1 MTYRLTPILN
11 PVKKITGFFV
21 MEKEEEKLQKNYK
34 ELKKKSVLTDKF
46 IKLADKIEI
55 DDKDVP
61 KTEKGMNTKAKELI
75 ERLNKKLEKIPEE
88 EIDAHFTKKKRLNQG

>member
-1 MTYRLTPILN
+1 
-11 PVKKITGFFV
+11 
-21 MEKEEEKLQKNYK
+21 MEKDEKIQKNYE

-46 IKLADKIEI
+46 IKMADKINI

-61 KTEKGMNTKAKELI
+61 KTEKGLSTKAKELI

-88 EIDAHFTKKKRLNQG
+88 EIESEYLKKKRMNKQD